1 MKKILLLF
9 IILILSCTKEIT
21 FEIPLSEPKITVN
34 GFIENGHHAKI
45 LLTKS
50 TDPFNISSDFLNPE
64 FFNNSVINEAT
75 VVVIDKENNL
85 FDTLQPTFGLTDTWF
100 YNYEGNSI
108 IGQEGKT
115 YNLEITYND
124 NVLTSKTTI
133 PFIVDEMFPE
143 DSLRFIYKEG
153 DTNYCYL
160 WAHYSDPDTI
170 GNCASIF
177 TRVKNSTYEE
187 DPMDI
192 NLDGDN
198 YSAPFFKRV
207 LDNNGN
213 YTDEYTNGLTFTF
226 PINNGAPEWWEDWEN
241 QEDWNENEVD
251 SYTGPTIGFWNVNEN
266 QKVVIKVSYMDITS
280 WNFWA
285 SMVNNNSPGIFG
297 TPSNVQSNING
308 ATGVWYGTSSVFDTI
323 NTSP

>member
-1 MKKILLLF
+1 MKKILLLL
-9 IILILSCTKEIT
+9 IILLSCTKEIT
-21 FEIPLSEPKITVN
+21 FEVPLSEPKITVN

-50 TDPFNISSDFLNPE
+50 IDPFNISSDFLDPD
-64 FFNNSVINEAT
+64 FFNNNTITDAT
-75 VVVIDKENNL
+75 VIVIDKEKNL
-85 FDTLQPTFGLTDTWF
+85 FDTLQPTFGFTDTWF
-100 YNYEGNSI
+100 YNYEGNNI

-124 NVLTSKTTI
+124 QVLTSKTTI
-133 PFIVDEMFPE
+133 PFIEDEMFPE
-143 DSLRFIYKEG
+143 DSLRFIYKED

-177 TRVKNSTYEE
+177 TKVKNSTYLE

-207 LDNNGN
+207 LDNGGIYN
-213 YTDEYTNGLTFTF
+213 DEYVNGLAFSYPTY
-226 PINNGAPEWWEDWEN
+226 NGYGWWEN
-241 QEDWNENEVD
+241 SNESEVD
-251 SYTGPTIGFWNVNEN
+251 GESGETLGFWYVEPNKQVE
-266 QKVVIKVSYMDITS
+266 IKISEMDRAS

-285 SMVNNNSPGIFG
+285 SIQNNNPPGIFG
-297 TPSNVQSNING
+297 SPSNIQSNING
-308 ATGVWYGTSSVFDTI
+308 GFGIWSGTSSLYRTI
-323 NTSP
+323 NFSSIE

>member
-34 GFIENGHHAKI
+34 GFIENGHHAKV
-45 LLTKS
+45 LLTNS

-64 FFNNSVINEAT
+64 FFNNSIINEAT

-85 FDTLQPTFGLTDTWF
+85 FDTLQPTFGLTDTWL

-198 YSAPFFKRV
+198 YSAPFFKKV
-207 LDNNGN
+207 LDNGGN
-213 YTDEYTNGLTFTF
+213 YNDEYVNGLAFSYPTY
-226 PINNGAPEWWEDWEN
+226 NGYGWWENSND
-241 QEDWNENEVD
+241 NEVD
-251 SYTGPTIGFWNVNEN
+251 GATGETLGFWYVDPNKQVE
-266 QKVVIKVSYMDITS
+266 IKISEMDRES

-285 SMVNNNSPGIFG
+285 SIQNNNPPGIFG
-297 TPSNVQSNING
+297 NPSNVQSNING
-308 ATGVWYGTSSVFDTI
+308 GLGIWYGTSSLYRTI
-323 NTSP
+323 NCSP